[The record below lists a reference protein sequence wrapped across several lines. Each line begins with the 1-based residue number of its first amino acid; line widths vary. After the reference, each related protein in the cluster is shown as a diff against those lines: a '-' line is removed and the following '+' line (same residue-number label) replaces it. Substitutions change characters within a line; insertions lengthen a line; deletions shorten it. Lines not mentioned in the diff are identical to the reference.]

1 MFLQIDSL
9 DDWLITDIKVS
20 TIEKPSLDERG
31 KLTLGNYELV
41 GIHFYYWLAP
51 KEYIGNKL
59 ESYGSFLNFHVR
71 WVVMRGDTSGKPT
84 KGPSVV
90 MIGHNGM
97 RIAYG
102 DDLFKQQTNMTF
114 NVRLEEKGWY
124 HVPSDVKDIVTRLRR
139 AEYKGMIPLE
149 TSSLLF

>member
-1 MFLQIDSL
+1 M
-9 DDWLITDIKVS
+9 
-20 TIEKPSLDERG
+20 DERG

-84 KGPSVV
+84 KGPGVV

-102 DDLFKQQTNMTF
+102 DDQFKQQTNMTF
-114 NVRLEEKGWY
+114 NVKLEEKGWY

-139 AEYKGMIPLE
+139 AEYKGESTNHLK
-149 TSSLLF
+149 SLKCHC